1 VYRLIKRFID
11 ICVSSV
17 FIIILMPFFLIIMI
31 ILKFTGEGKIFY
43 LQSRIGKNNK
53 PFNIYKFITM
63 RKGSES
69 AGSITYKDDPRIL
82 PFGKFLRNTKINEI
96 PQLFN
101 IFKGDISIVGP
112 RPLVEEGFLDYPE
125 KVREQI
131 YKDNKPGLTGM
142 GSLFFC
148 SEEEILTRL
157 NKDIKTAYKEDI
169 MPIKGQLEL
178 WYREHKNIWVDFKII
193 ILTPLAVISSKNQ
206 LHTKA
211 FNNIDSGIMERYK
224 EILTKRA
231 SE

>member
-1 VYRLIKRFID
+1 MPFCLII
-11 ICVSSV
+11 
-17 FIIILMPFFLIIMI
+17 IIIL
-31 ILKFTGEGKIFY
+31 KCTGEGKVFY
-43 LQSRIGKNNK
+43 LQRRIGKNNK

-69 AGSITYKDDPRIL
+69 AGSITYKSDPRIL

-112 RPLVEEGFLDYPE
+112 RPLVEEGFLQYPE
-125 KVREQI
+125 NVQKLI

-169 MPIKGQLEL
+169 MPIKGELEL

-193 ILTPLAVISSKNQ
+193 ILTPLAVGFPNNQ
-206 LHTKA
+206 LYTKV
-211 FNNIDSGIMERYK
+211 FNNIDSGIMDRYK
-224 EILTKRA
+224 EILKKRA